1 MMRSAQA
8 GHVFMPPPLVTVGES
23 GGAYSAVVLLTCAF
37 RSATQEG
44 YSEEVLASALTV
56 GKWS

>member
-1 MMRSAQA
+1 
-8 GHVFMPPPLVTVGES
+8 MPPPLVTVGES
-23 GGAYSAVVLLTCAF
+23 GGAYSALVLLTCAF

-44 YSEEVLASALTV
+44 YSEEVSASPLTV